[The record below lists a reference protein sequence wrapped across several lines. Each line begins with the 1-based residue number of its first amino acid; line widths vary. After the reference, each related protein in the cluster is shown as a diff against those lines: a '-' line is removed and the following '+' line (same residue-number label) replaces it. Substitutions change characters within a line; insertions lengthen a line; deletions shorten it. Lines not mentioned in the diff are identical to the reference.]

1 MFLFCS
7 VSDMI
12 VRDSEQNGTPQ
23 MISLTVGQTDSG
35 TDWLTWSASVL
46 GALAWPLAA
55 LAIALI
61 FRRHLLALLSR
72 LDELSWGDKS
82 ARFARK
88 LDSLE
93 SQAPPLIADSEAG
106 PELALSGDHSRFLK
120 LLDLSP
126 NAAVLDSWSGIED
139 AVQGL
144 ALEAQLASA
153 DAVQAAHMLEQRGV
167 LPARTVGM
175 IGEMRA
181 LRNAAAHNQDIS
193 VSDALRFRNL
203 AKGVLNEIRLA

>member
-1 MFLFCS
+1 
-7 VSDMI
+7 
-12 VRDSEQNGTPQ
+12 
-23 MISLTVGQTDSG
+23 MISLTVGQADTG
-35 TDWLTWSASVL
+35 TDWLEWSASIL
-46 GALAWPLAA
+46 SALAWPLAA
-55 LAIALI
+55 LVIALI
-61 FRRHLLALLSR
+61 FRRHLLALFTR

-93 SQAPPLIADSEAG
+93 SQAPPLALDPEAG
-106 PELALSGDHSRFLK
+106 PELALSGDHSRFLR

-126 NAAVLDSWSGIED
+126 NAAVLDSWSGIEH
-139 AVQGL
+139 ALQGL
-144 ALEAQLASA
+144 ALGAQLATA
-153 DAVQAAHMLEQRGV
+153 DALQAAHLLEQRGV

-181 LRNAAAHNQDIS
+181 LRNAAAHNQAIS

>member
-1 MFLFCS
+1 
-7 VSDMI
+7 MI
-12 VRDSEQNGTPQ
+12 T
-23 MISLTVGQTDSG
+23 LTVGDSGAG
-35 TDWLTWSASVL
+35 TDWLEWWASIL
-46 GALAWPLAA
+46 SALAWPLAA
-55 LAIALI
+55 LVIALI
-61 FRRHLLALLSR
+61 FRHHLLALLSR

-88 LDSLE
+88 LDRLE
-93 SQAPPLIADSEAG
+93 FEAPPMPVDDETEPALT
-106 PELALSGDHSRFLK
+106 LSGDHARFLK
-120 LLDLSP
+120 LLNLSP
-126 NAAVLDSWSGIED
+126 NAAVLDSWEGIE
-139 AVQGL
+139 AALQSL
-144 ALEAQLASA
+144 AHGQQLATA
-153 DAVQAAHMLEQRGV
+153 DAGQATQALEQRGV

>member
-1 MFLFCS
+1 
-7 VSDMI
+7 MI
-12 VRDSEQNGTPQ
+12 T
-23 MISLTVGQTDSG
+23 LTVDQTGG
-35 TDWLTWSASVL
+35 TDWLDWSAAMFS
-46 GALAWPLAA
+46 ALAWPLAA

-61 FRRHLLALLSR
+61 FRKHLLALLSR

-82 ARFARK
+82 ARFAQQ

-93 SQAPPLIADSEAG
+93 SQAPPLQASIEPG

-139 AVQGL
+139 GL
-144 ALEAQLASA
+144 QSLAHAHQLAIA
-153 DAVQAAHMLEQRGV
+153 DPLQAARHLHQHGI
-167 LPARTVGM
+167 LPARTAAM
-175 IGEMRA
+175 IGEMRS

>member
-1 MFLFCS
+1 
-7 VSDMI
+7 MI
-12 VRDSEQNGTPQ
+12 R
-23 MISLTVGQTDSG
+23 LTVGQEAA
-35 TDWLTWSASVL
+35 DWLAWSGAIV

-55 LAIALI
+55 LMIALL
-61 FRRHLLALLSR
+61 FRRPLLALLAR

-82 ARFARK
+82 ARFAQR
-88 LDSLE
+88 LDRLE
-93 SQAPPLIADSEAG
+93 SEAG
-106 PELALSGDHSRFLK
+106 PAPVEPDGPEIALSGDHGRFIK

-126 NAAVLDSWSGIED
+126 NAAVLDAWSRVEE
-139 AVQGL
+139 ALQGL
-144 ALEAQLASA
+144 ALTHALANNDAAQAGCAL
-153 DAVQAAHMLEQRGV
+153 QRCGV

-175 IGEMRA
+175 IGEMRR

>member
-1 MFLFCS
+1 
-7 VSDMI
+7 
-12 VRDSEQNGTPQ
+12 
-23 MISLTVGQTDSG
+23 MISLTVGQQDPG
-35 TDWLTWSASVL
+35 TDWLAWSASVM

-55 LAIALI
+55 LVIALI

-93 SQAPPLIADSEAG
+93 SQAPPLVPDAEAG
-106 PELALSGDHSRFLK
+106 PELALSGDHSRFLG

-126 NAAVLDSWSGIED
+126 NAAVLDAWSGIED
-139 AVQGL
+139 ALQGL
-144 ALEAQLASA
+144 AHGVQLATA
-153 DAVQAAHMLEQRGV
+153 DAVQAALALEKRGV

-175 IGEMRA
+175 ISDMRA